1 MSLYLRFTKFG
12 KRIKLAISEKILPHY
27 TYEEWVRWEG
37 RWELIEGIPYAMRP
51 SAEPKHQLVTGNIA
65 CEFKGALKHCSNC
78 KAYLPLDYVIEND
91 TILEPDLL
99 VVCGKINKKFL
110 DFPPALV
117 VEVLSPSTALKDRH
131 TKFEL
136 YQSQVVKYYLI
147 VSPDTEEVEVYAIE
161 NSIYELKSKG
171 KDFSHR
177 FTFEDDCITDIDFK
191 EIW

>member
-1 MSLYLRFTKFG
+1 MVSHF
-12 KRIKLAISEKILPHY
+12 KILPYY
-27 TYEEWVRWEG
+27 TYDEWVRWEG

-65 CEFKGALKHCSNC
+65 SEFKGALKHCSNC
-78 KAYLPLDYVIEND
+78 KVYLPIDYFQ
-91 TILEPDLL
+91 PDIL
-99 VVCGKINKKFL
+99 VVCREINKDFL

-136 YQSQVVKYYLI
+136 YQSQGVKYYLI

-161 NSIYELKSKG
+161 NGIYELKSKG
-171 KDFSHR
+171 RDFSHR